1 MRRRAAFVLSGL
13 SALCGAS
20 CLPDPAP
27 RATVSITL
35 RGGDRHLVSE
45 DGFTVDLER
54 RVIVGGVSTSTSIA
68 GGSSGGAYVRDL
80 DTAPFELPDIRAKS
94 SRYVVAYVTSY
105 YDRRERGPGV
115 TDADIAALSGAFA
128 GEGARTGVSSF
139 VLTGTFAKGGKTWR
153 FDWHASAY
161 ESVVCGRRTV
171 TVPEAIAFL
180 PDAHVHLDVLTRT
193 ERFFVV
199 SGATPS
205 EDGSPSE
212 GSPGYGF
219 RIAPFV
225 AADADDDGVIT
236 WEETNAAGLRLVT
249 TDPLFEVS
257 LDGEPLVCAVP
268 GADIPIGF

>member
-1 MRRRAAFVLSGL
+1 MRRRAAFVLAGL

-105 YDRRERGPGV
+105 YDRRERGPGSARPQGKGRGTV
-115 TDADIAALSGAFA
+115 GYEQTGQGDVHLGSGACVIGCV
-128 GEGARTGVSSF
+128 GE
-139 VLTGTFAKGGKTWR
+139 
-153 FDWHASAY
+153 H
-161 ESVVCGRRTV
+161 
-171 TVPEAIAFL
+171 
-180 PDAHVHLDVLTRT
+180 
-193 ERFFVV
+193 
-199 SGATPS
+199 
-205 EDGSPSE
+205 
-212 GSPGYGF
+212 
-219 RIAPFV
+219 
-225 AADADDDGVIT
+225 
-236 WEETNAAGLRLVT
+236 
-249 TDPLFEVS
+249 
-257 LDGEPLVCAVP
+257 
-268 GADIPIGF
+268 